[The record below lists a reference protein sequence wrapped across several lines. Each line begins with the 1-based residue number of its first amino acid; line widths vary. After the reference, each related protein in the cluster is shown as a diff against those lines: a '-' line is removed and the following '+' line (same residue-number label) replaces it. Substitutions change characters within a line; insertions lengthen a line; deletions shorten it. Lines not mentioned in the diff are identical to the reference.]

1 VKRSLVII
9 TVLILLISLLPPY
22 PRRATADE
30 YTYYTGSITWD
41 GSDGLNV
48 AVEHDDYLT
57 CEIMPANTV
66 DSGFGN
72 PAASLK
78 DTRVSNSRIQIR
90 CEAGDNA
97 EVRLVDREFDYYKA
111 AGAYYYVEYTYTAPC
126 DYDDSL
132 TVDGCDDWDSWTP
145 FFEKATS
152 TWDSVSFPDDEGY
165 ATGIAL
171 EWQYGGATQWV
182 DNLTADYEIRVSDS
196 GGDDGDDPYPGGFY
210 YPVGQGDLLAS
221 NPTMTLY
228 ADDATIAGLYFGQ
241 EDRAGVFAN
250 MFSQPYEAEN
260 YEEPTEAPELDPLLT
275 DMNDYALLYQS
286 DSVGDY
292 VHSFGPGRVES
303 ITAISVSDCSN
314 SANYTNDN
322 TTLAESLI
330 AAGIGMLVGG
340 PAGAVAAG
348 GETFLVSW
356 GTYLSTAQPKVC
368 SLDLWSDSWGGYG
381 SDVFV
386 TLPVGDIVEIADY
399 VNGVTYYYLV
409 GDATEYIEAGMMVNN
424 GCVIGRTMPIMFSNP
439 APGSLQQEITPFG
452 YGAIWAEY
460 TTLETPFDVRYEFG
474 QYAVTDESCNT
485 PSFSECINL
494 NPDFEKLKPAL
505 GWSDIQYG
513 DIHLDG
519 DTAAGLELD
528 SSTSTSQILAVN
540 GGTGLSVQLTGS
552 VLTSNTDDSDSV
564 INVDLG
570 DTTHQFTLDAG
581 GASFTE
587 ATTLASHSD
596 SAYGDLAM
604 RLTIEQD
611 TGQDGT
617 VLIER
622 VCVSDVEFEPPP
634 LPQCIFVNSGF
645 DANSDWSLTDD
656 ARIYGGAL
664 ELEPG
669 DTASQDIELAADVY
683 DLEVKAR
690 ALPLTSPTSYSAEVD
705 WSYGLSLA
713 PTNVFDDGTA
723 TASAGDPSD
732 LFDGSDDLY
741 SYWDTNTAAAPQWV
755 EVELSEST
763 TIHTYKITAHQTGT
777 PTVWQFQYWDG
788 DSWETADSVTVTEA
802 WDEAEVRT
810 YTLDSDV
817 TATKFRL
824 YITDCDRVD
833 DRIIFREFE
842 GYPAA
847 VDPIASGDFS
857 SAVSTWNI
865 YTDTFTVSTASDASF
880 SFVSSGSDIAQIDY
894 VCLIPQNQPVAP
906 SDPDV
911 VDVVGCQS
919 CPATYT
925 GNNPGDVVEAITWLD
940 CRLRQVYQC
949 DMRQILVDTRDAT
962 QETVRGIG
970 MAGRWASA
978 SANINNKFLRS
989 IAWYLGGHLNNVA
1002 LMLSDTINYSGGA
1015 GITIIDSSGNLSFW
1029 DVIGLLFE
1037 GLRDVLMGLLDTIN
1051 NLFTFLAPIVG
1062 TLADVILAAVD
1073 ILQSVINAILGQVE
1087 SVWYFVQALV
1097 DATATAPQTI
1107 EGMPDCTAGL
1117 ASGDADW
1124 YCWGF
1129 YIIDNTIFAGPAQ
1142 YFLPIVMAFAAFNLL
1157 VWGFRRVTNAMA
1169 AAG

>member
-22 PRRATADE
+22 PRRATADDE
-30 YTYYTGSITWD
+30 YTYLNGTVTWD
-41 GSDGLNV
+41 GDDDLDGW
-48 AVEHDDYLT
+48 EITHDDMIE
-57 CEIMPANTV
+57 CEFSPQTALESGDGHPSPSARDTGSRDGNIGDTV
-66 DSGFGN
+66 QFRCWVSDTDYDFKLQTNVSWDSWLSSGVTDKYGYIYGYDNYCTFDEAGDTNWGAGNCADDIIYEDLPYVVFGSPPLWQDVSIN
-72 PAASLK
+72 VTSEGYDNYWVK
-78 DTRVSNSRIQIR
+78 DTRFLMVAGNTTYQLMDNVSFSYQIR
-90 CEAGDNA
+90 
-97 EVRLVDREFDYYKA
+97 
-111 AGAYYYVEYTYTAPC
+111 YT
-126 DYDDSL
+126 
-132 TVDGCDDWDSWTP
+132 
-145 FFEKATS
+145 
-152 TWDSVSFPDDEGY
+152 PDDDPPDD
-165 ATGIAL
+165 
-171 EWQYGGATQWV
+171 
-182 DNLTADYEIRVSDS
+182 DN
-196 GGDDGDDPYPGGFY
+196 PGGFY
-210 YPVGQGDLLAS
+210 YPIAQNELAPVSPFLDPMTWGAGTSIVGALYQSIDQGVAANLFIQPYVAQNYS
-221 NPTMTLY
+221 FP
-228 ADDATIAGLYFGQ
+228 DDAP
-241 EDRAGVFAN
+241 DN
-250 MFSQPYEAEN
+250 
-260 YEEPTEAPELDPLLT
+260 APFLS
-275 DMNDYALLYQS
+275 DMNDYTLIYQS
-286 DSVGDY
+286 DGIGVN

-303 ITAISVSDCSN
+303 VTSITAADCVDTISYSGGST
-314 SANYTNDN
+314 A
-322 TTLAESLI
+322 LAESLI
-330 AAGIGMLVGG
+330 AAGIGLITGG
-340 PAGAVAAG
+340 PVGAVAGAA
-348 GETFLVSW
+348 ETLLVDW
-356 GTYLSTAQPKVC
+356 AEYATAATPQIC
-368 SLDLWSDSWGGYG
+368 LFDIGNENLISDDRELFSA
-381 SDVFV
+381 F
-386 TLPVGDIVEIADY
+386 PVGDIVEISDY
-399 VNGVTYYYLV
+399 INGFTYFYLV
-409 GDATEYIEAGMMVNN
+409 GDAAEFIEAGMMIND
-424 GCVIGRTMPIMFSNP
+424 GCVIGRTMPLVIYNRGYF
-439 APGSLQQEITPFG
+439 GQGITDYG
-452 YGAIWAEY
+452 YGAIWAED
-460 TTLETPFDVRYEFG
+460 TTLETPYDARYDYG
-474 QYAVTDESCNT
+474 QFPHNNESCNT

-505 GWSDIQYG
+505 GWSDIEYG

-552 VLTSNTDDSDSV
+552 VLTPNTDDSDSV

-570 DTTHQFTLDAG
+570 DTTHEFTLDAG

-596 SAYGDLAM
+596 STYGDLAM

-645 DANSDWSLTDD
+645 DANSDWSLTGD
-656 ARIYGGAL
+656 AVIYGGAL
-664 ELEPG
+664 ELDPT
-669 DTASQDIELAADVY
+669 DTASQSISLAADVY
-683 DLEVKAR
+683 DLEIKIR
-690 ALPLTSPTSYSAEVD
+690 ALPLT
-705 WSYGLSLA
+705 
-713 PTNVFDDGTA
+713 
-723 TASAGDPSD
+723 
-732 LFDGSDDLY
+732 
-741 SYWDTNTAAAPQWV
+741 
-755 EVELSEST
+755 
-763 TIHTYKITAHQTGT
+763 T
-777 PTVWQFQYWDG
+777 PT
-788 DSWETADSVTVTEA
+788 
-802 WDEAEVRT
+802 
-810 YTLDSDV
+810 
-817 TATKFRL
+817 
-824 YITDCDRVD
+824 
-833 DRIIFREFE
+833 
-842 GYPAA
+842 GYSAA
-847 VDPIASGDFS
+847 VDWDYTIETPEEVIASGTVGS
-857 SAVSTWNI
+857 TVSTW
-865 YTDTFTVSTASDASF
+865 YVETDTFTVSSDVTDADFTLESD
-880 SFVSSGSDIAQIDY
+880 GSDTAQIDY
-894 VCLIPQNQPVAP
+894 ICLIPQNQPVAP

-911 VDVVGCQS
+911 VDVVDCQS

-1015 GITIIDSSGNLSFW
+1015 GITIIDSSGNFSFW